1 ILYGLWPSA
10 EVKQTIALTPAMR
23 LQAQVVHVKEVPVG
37 TGISYG
43 RTYRAAMPRSIAT
56 LPIGYAD
63 GWMRLLS
70 GKACVM
76 IRGQRAPLVGRICM
90 DQCMVDISDIAGV
103 NVGDTATLFGRPG
116 LTADEVAGILGT
128 INYELVCMIGKR
140 VPRIYMNT

>member
-1 ILYGLWPSA
+1 
-10 EVKQTIALTPAMR
+10 
-23 LQAQVVHVKEVPVG
+23 
-37 TGISYG
+37 
-43 RTYRAAMPRSIAT
+43 MPRSIAT